1 MVAERV
7 DQPLSTY
14 GMPPREALR
23 TLLEAGVHFGHQTK
37 RWNPKMKPYIFTE
50 RNGIH
55 IIDLQQTVPLLAAT
69 HRFVTDLTA
78 RGGKVLFVG
87 TKKQAQ
93 EIVEREAQRS
103 NQFFI
108 NQRWLGGTLTNFVTI
123 RSRLRVLKQL
133 QAQAERGEFDILPKQ
148 EAATKLKELERLE
161 RTLGGMRDMTQLPG
175 AVFIVDPKREHLA
188 VHEAKRLG
196 IPVIA
201 VTDTNCDPDD
211 SDFLIPGN
219 DDAIRAVRLLA
230 AGIAEAAIQGQTRNE
245 MEREER
251 SSDSGPP
258 APRRGGSDGDP
269 MTAEDF
275 TRVPPATRA
284 RRQSSASDVPA
295 EPPVPEENAAPE
307 AEDADAT
314 EIESPSAAS

>member
-1 MVAERV
+1 MVAEQAT
-7 DQPLSTY
+7 QPQSTY
-14 GMPPREALR
+14 GLPPRDSLR
-23 TLLEAGVHFGHQTK
+23 TLLESGVHFGHQTK

-55 IIDLQQTVPLLAAT
+55 IIDLQQTVPLLADA

-93 EIVEREAQRS
+93 DIVEHEARRS

-133 QAQAERGEFDILPKQ
+133 QGQAERGEFDILPKQ

-188 VHEAKRLG
+188 IHEAKRLG

-201 VTDTNCDPDD
+201 ITDTNCDPDD
-211 SDFLIPGN
+211 ADFLIPGN

-230 AGIAEAAIQGQTRNE
+230 AGIADAAIQGQMRNE
-245 MEREER
+245 IAQSERASEGEQATPNR
-251 SSDSGPP
+251 QSSESEPV
-258 APRRGGSDGDP
+258 
-269 MTAEDF
+269 TAEDF
-275 TRVPPATRA
+275 TRERPATPS
-284 RRQSSASDVPA
+284 RRRPA
-295 EPPVPEENAAPE
+295 AAETEPEPAPAQEPDAPGTEDE
-307 AEDADAT
+307 AEQ
-314 EIESPSAAS
+314 PSGSQSA